1 VRVLLQRLADH
12 ESRENELL
20 TRVLDGSMEA
30 QD

>member
-1 VRVLLQRLADH
+1 VRELLAQLDEH

-20 TRVLDGSMEA
+20 NRVLDGSMEA